1 MTEKQIS
8 RSQYR
13 MRPMEVSDADIM
25 ADWYQQIDSIS
36 IFDRQVPVP
45 INQAEVTTLVK
56 SLVANQEKEKCSWF
70 IVESLEGRAV
80 GMAALEAINMLHGN
94 AILPVFI
101 AKPWR
106 RSGVGIRVAGMM
118 IDIAFKQLRLH
129 RVYTIYRADNAA
141 TDTLVGRLGFS
152 QEGISRQ
159 SWFSHGQYYDLINV
173 GILVDE
179 WEQIRLRLRAELNSA
194 VTVELGPGNSEA
206 WCWPGPD

>member
-1 MTEKQIS
+1 
-8 RSQYR
+8 
-13 MRPMEVSDADIM
+13 MEVSDADIM

>member
-1 MTEKQIS
+1 
-8 RSQYR
+8 

-36 IFDRQVPVP
+36 IFDRHVPLP

-56 SLVANQEKEKCSWF
+56 SLVADQEKEKCCWF
-70 IVESLEGRAV
+70 IVESEEETAV

-101 AKPWR
+101 AEPWR
-106 RSGVGIRVAGMM
+106 RTGVGIRVVGMM

-129 RVYTIYRADNAA
+129 RVSTIYRADNAA
-141 TDTLVGRLGFS
+141 TDALVARLGFA

-159 SWFSHGQYYDLINV
+159 SWFGQGQYYDLINV

-179 WEQIRLRLRAELNSA
+179 WEQTRLRLRAELNPA

-206 WCWPGPD
+206 WCWPGKD